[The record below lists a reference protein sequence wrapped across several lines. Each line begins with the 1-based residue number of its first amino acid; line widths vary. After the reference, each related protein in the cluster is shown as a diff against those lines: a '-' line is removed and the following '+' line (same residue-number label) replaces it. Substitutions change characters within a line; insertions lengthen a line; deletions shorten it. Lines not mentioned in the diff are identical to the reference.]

1 MTFVPSDPPMALGS
15 STPRAATP
23 GNDDEA
29 KREALLAKLR
39 DDRKD
44 LERVAGVVRDVAETF
59 EVAQHSLAILRG
71 SLRWLA
77 LVGGVAAVTM
87 AVRTRRRPPA
97 LLLTG
102 LSLYLVQRWLSHPV
116 RHGLATAP
124 HPVIVGKAGPA
135 DAPSPPHR
143 GAIAP
148 SPVRL
153 YAV

>member
-102 LSLYLVQRWLSHPV
+102 LSLYLVQRWLAHRV
-116 RHGLATAP
+116 RHP
-124 HPVIVGKAGPA
+124 
-135 DAPSPPHR
+135 
-143 GAIAP
+143 
-148 SPVRL
+148 
-153 YAV
+153 

>member
-1 MTFVPSDPPMALGS
+1 MTPA
-15 STPRAATP
+15 
-23 GNDDEA
+23 NDDDA
-29 KREALLAKLR
+29 KRDALLAKLR

-44 LERVAGVVRDVAETF
+44 FERVAGVVRDVAETF
-59 EVAQHSLAILRG
+59 EVAQHSLAILSR

-77 LVGGVAAVTM
+77 LVGGVAAVTV
-87 AVRTRRRPPA
+87 AVRTRRRPSG

-116 RHGLATAP
+116 RQGLATAA
-124 HPVIVGKAGPA
+124 HPVIVGSAAPA
-135 DAPSPPHR
+135 EPPSLPHR

-153 YAV
+153 HPV